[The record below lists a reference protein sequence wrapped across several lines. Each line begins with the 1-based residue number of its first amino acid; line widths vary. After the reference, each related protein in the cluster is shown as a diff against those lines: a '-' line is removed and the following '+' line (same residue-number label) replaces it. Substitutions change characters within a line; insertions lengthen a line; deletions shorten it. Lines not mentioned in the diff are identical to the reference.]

1 MKRSR
6 GGGHTDGEMSHR
18 RVGGG
23 DGVSQDSMRRP
34 WGLETGGDRD
44 QGRKS

>member
-1 MKRSR
+1 
-6 GGGHTDGEMSHR
+6 
-18 RVGGG
+18 
-23 DGVSQDSMRRP
+23 MRRP